1 MSQERAIIHG
11 AGPAGLGAGVELT
24 KKGIKP
30 LILERENQVGG
41 ISKTINYKG
50 YYFDLGGHRFFTKS
64 NEVMALW
71 KETLGESEFLKR
83 PRLSRIYYNNKFFFY
98 PLQPANALFNLGII
112 TSIGVLSSYFK
123 SKISPYKD
131 ESTFDRWVSNR
142 FGKRLFNIFFKTYT
156 EKLWGISCKLIE
168 AKWVAQR
175 IKGLSL
181 ASAIKN
187 SFLKDKG
194 DKIKTLITKFHY
206 PKYGPGMM
214 YERMAKNIEDAKGK
228 LFLNQTAKK
237 IYHNGNKIIRVET
250 QSNKGVCQ
258 HQGEFFISTIPITS
272 LIKKLE
278 PSPTPEVLRAA
289 QNLKF
294 RSFLVVNIILK
305 VKNLFF
311 DNWIYVHSPEVKL
324 GRIQNYKNWSE
335 YMVKDEN
342 YTSLGLEYFCT
353 QGDEFW
359 NRKDSDLIK
368 LALKELEKINIVRDP
383 QFVDGFVVRV
393 PGAYP
398 VYSQGYEK
406 HLGIIKDYL
415 SNLKNLQT
423 VGRGGMFR
431 YNNMDHSIL
440 SGIYGARN
448 ILGENYNVWDINM
461 EEEYHEEIKQNRYQQ
476 GA

>member
-1 MSQERAIIHG
+1 MSQKTAIIIG
-11 AGPAGLGAGVELT
+11 AGPAGLGVGVELV

-64 NEVMALW
+64 NEVMTLW
-71 KETLGESEFLKR
+71 RETLNESEFLER
-83 PRLSRIYYNNKFFFY
+83 SRLSRIYHNHKFFFY
-98 PLQPANALFNLGII
+98 PLQPANALFNLGFL
-112 TSIGVLSSYFK
+112 TSTGVLLSYFK

-142 FGKRLFNIFFKTYT
+142 FGRKLFNIFFKTYT
-156 EKLWGISCKLIE
+156 EKLWGISCKQIE
-168 AKWVAQR
+168 AKWAAQR

-187 SFLKDKG
+187 AFLKDKG
-194 DKIKTLITKFHY
+194 GKIKTLITKFNY

-214 YERMAKNIEDAKGK
+214 YERMAKNIKDAKGK
-228 LFLNQTAKK
+228 LFLNQTVKK
-237 IYHNGNKIIRVET
+237 IYHNGNKIIGVET
-250 QSNKGVCQ
+250 QSTQSNKNIFQ
-258 HQGEFFISTIPITS
+258 HDGEFFISTIPITS
-272 LIKKLE
+272 LITKLD
-278 PSPTPEVLRAA
+278 PPPVLEVLKAA

-294 RSFLVVNIILK
+294 RSFLVANVILE
-305 VKNLFF
+305 VKNLFP

-335 YMVKDEN
+335 YMVEDEN
-342 YTSLGLEYFCT
+342 YTGLGVEYFCT

-368 LALKELEKINIVRDP
+368 LALKELERINIAKAS
-383 QFVDGFVVRV
+383 QFVDGFVARV
-393 PGAYP
+393 PDTYP
-398 VYSQGYEK
+398 VYSRGYEK

-415 SNLKNLQT
+415 SNFKNLQT

-448 ILGENYNVWDINM
+448 ILGEDYDVWNINI
-461 EEEYHEEIKQNRYQQ
+461 EEEYHEEIKQK
-476 GA
+476 